1 MRAGRVQFLGYRE
14 HVSAP
19 DLPCPGRHCGCQS
32 IYEDGQ
38 HHAMNAGVWIAHT
51 PCPVLR
57 DWLAFR
63 PGSISS
69 SARWGG
75 PGYEQGEFNAH
86 LAMDERVCLVG
97 KMDFSPQSQ
106 RLVGLLGD
114 Q

>member
-1 MRAGRVQFLGYRE
+1 
-14 HVSAP
+14 
-19 DLPCPGRHCGCQS
+19 
-32 IYEDGQ
+32 
-38 HHAMNAGVWIAHT
+38 MNAGVWIAHT

-57 DWLAFR
+57 DRLAFR